1 MAEEDAALEAA
12 VAAFLGDIG
21 IANPDRLL
29 ATLRDDHARPETPY
43 HSWSHILHGLGLL
56 WEYRDLI
63 PEFDAVV
70 LAWLNHDRI
79 YDAQRSD
86 NEERSAELGR
96 TMCAEQGRAEL
107 SDRVAELILDTQ
119 HQAEPA
125 TPAGAWRLKTQT
137 GSKTPIMFGDLDNK
151 AGGYKAL
158 IVIDPTTASLT
169 DTKLSE
175 FKLKVTDKEMKQL
188 NLQRHKTCPDWNYTI
203 KPKTRIGK

>member
-1 MAEEDAALEAA
+1 MAEGDAALEAA

-21 IANPDRLL
+21 VANPDRLL

-125 TPAGAWRLKTQT
+125 TPAGAWLVGIDLAILGETPERYAAFEENIRTEYAHVPRPLYRMGRGRILRGFLKREEIYKVPELRERFEAQARANL
-137 GSKTPIMFGDLDNK
+137 KQALDC
-151 AGGYKAL
+151 
-158 IVIDPTTASLT
+158 
-169 DTKLSE
+169 
-175 FKLKVTDKEMKQL
+175 L
-188 NLQRHKTCPDWNYTI
+188 N
-203 KPKTRIGK
+203 